1 MNTFD
6 EQREGT
12 GTHEWAEVTENISRG
27 CPHDCLYC
35 YAAQNAKRFK
45 LRDRADWKREE
56 LTKRAYITSYPARDG
71 VIMFHVRSRR
81 RTDQCRGLHSSGA
94 SHAGER
100 QSPTGGQQTA
110 LRLRRKDV

>member
-56 LTKRAYITSYPARDG
+56 LTKRAYITSYPARGG
-71 VIMFHVRSRR
+71 VIMFPSVIWGWVTQLFTPIFCPYRPATRFFCTFNCH
-81 RTDQCRGLHSSGA
+81 L
-94 SHAGER
+94 
-100 QSPTGGQQTA
+100 
-110 LRLRRKDV
+110 